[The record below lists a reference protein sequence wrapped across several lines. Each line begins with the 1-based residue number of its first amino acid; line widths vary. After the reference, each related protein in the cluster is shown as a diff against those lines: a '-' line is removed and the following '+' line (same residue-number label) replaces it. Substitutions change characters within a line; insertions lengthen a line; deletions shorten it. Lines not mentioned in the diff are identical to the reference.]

1 MKLTTNDFER
11 LPGLPG
17 VTADERRALYEA
29 SDAIAQCC
37 GDCAQGRRPCP
48 VPQACECPESGS
60 EEIPGWL
67 LAVLMVC
74 ALVVV
79 AFFSPGVM

>member
-1 MKLTTNDFER
+1 MKLDATDFHPLPR
-11 LPGLPG
+11 LPG
-17 VTADERRALYEA
+17 VSADERRALYEA

-74 ALVVV
+74 AVVV
-79 AFFSPGVM
+79 VVFFSPGVM